1 MSLLGLKEASLKV
14 SVTHKQEHSKVQYFV
29 KHLVQ
34 AQGHFVRL
42 MSLNSLFANDWIQ
55 LLFQLKKKKK
65 RSFQNII
72 QVFQEFPNINMI
84 FSSWVLVIKN
94 QLPQHWLSAHA
105 RLYADNDDTV
115 QLTQWKLPYGAER
128 KPKNKDV

>member
-1 MSLLGLKEASLKV
+1 MIGSSYYL
-14 SVTHKQEHSKVQYFV
+14 
-29 KHLVQ
+29 
-34 AQGHFVRL
+34 HF
-42 MSLNSLFANDWIQ
+42 SQ
-55 LLFQLKKKKK
+55 KK
-65 RSFQNII
+65 RSFQSII

-128 KPKNKDV
+128 KPKNKDTWGRGERISSVNGEGVGTDVDASLDNRKFYSEQCSC